1 MGLNTPVT
9 PPQKGSPSVDLAAL
23 YDELQ
28 SIRAVAERTGLP
40 YSNVRRQ
47 LHRAGVKL
55 RPSGGRPLD
64 LDADPVAD
72 YLAGLYRRDLSLRA
86 IKARTGYGYGFI
98 RARVGPELRDRQGRP
113 RKAAGL

>member
-1 MGLNTPVT
+1 MDV
-9 PPQKGSPSVDLAAL
+9 VAL

-28 SIRAVAERTGLP
+28 SIRAVAERIGLP

-64 LDADPVAD
+64 

-86 IKARTGYGYGFI
+86 IKARTGYGSAFI
-98 RARVGPELRDRQGRP
+98 RARVAPELRDRQGRP